1 MKEFR
6 HSSSAI
12 REALPFVALSD
23 IPAPYKSVLVEVVA
37 RALRNTEDDE
47 RAAAMR
53 KKGGPWRPEE
63 LQALT
68 EQLQGTAAVS
78 WQNADE
84 VLIRLT
90 ARLQRTPDEIKDKAK
105 ELGLGAGI
113 DYRLARETA
122 LREEAS
128 NS

>member
-6 HSSSAI
+6 HSSTAI

-37 RALRNTEDDE
+37 RALQNTESDE
-47 RAAAMR
+47 RAAAAR
-53 KKGGPWRPEE
+53 KRGGPWQTEE
-63 LQALT
+63 VQTLT
-68 EQLQGTAAVS
+68 AQLTGKVAVN
-78 WQNADE
+78 WQHADE
-84 VLIRLT
+84 VLIGLA
-90 ARLQRTPDEIKDKAK
+90 ARLQRTPDEIKEKAK

-122 LREEAS
+122 VRDAS
-128 NS
+128 